1 MKKRTDYT
9 YVAYRTSRPGVLRA
23 VHTRRKQTAPPDADG
38 THTVPVRKVYTYREG
53 ERIFSVALG
62 RYIDR
67 DTPTGRSVKAAVD
80 RLLAEDTT
88 TTR

>member
-1 MKKRTDYT
+1 MKARTDYT
-9 YVAYRTSRPGVLRA
+9 HVAYRTSRPGALRV
-23 VHTRRKQTAPPDADG
+23 VHTGRKRTAPTDADG

-53 ERIFSVALG
+53 ERVFSADLG

-67 DTPTGRSVKAAVD
+67 DTPTGRAVKAAVD

>member
-9 YVAYRTSRPGVLRA
+9 YVAHHTSRPGVLRV
-23 VHTRRKQTAPPDADG
+23 VHANRKRTAPTDADG

-53 ERIFSVALG
+53 ERVFSAALG

-80 RLLAEDTT
+80 RLLAEDNTY
-88 TTR
+88 